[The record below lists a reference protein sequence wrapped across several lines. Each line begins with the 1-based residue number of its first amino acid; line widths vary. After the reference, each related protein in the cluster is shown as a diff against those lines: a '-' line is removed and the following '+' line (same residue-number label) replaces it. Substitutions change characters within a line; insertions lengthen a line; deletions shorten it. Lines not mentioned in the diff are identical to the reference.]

1 MIVFK
6 QKDLFYKDYLWTVYT
21 NNSPKISG
29 KLDATKLI
37 TNEGFE
43 VLYFINKL
51 IDLWDFTK
59 QESCIKIERILRER
73 LPKSV
78 ITQEDTATWI
88 QINWKTISFTE
99 NS

>member
-1 MIVFK
+1 MIVFE
-6 QKDLFYKDYLWTVYT
+6 QKDLFYKDYQWTIY
-21 NNSPKISG
+21 NNYSPKISG
-29 KLDATKLI
+29 KLDTTKLN

-78 ITQEDTATWI
+78 MTQEDIATWV
-88 QINWKTISFTE
+88 QINWKTISFTKKV
-99 NS
+99 

>member
-1 MIVFK
+1 MIVFTK
-6 QKDLFYKDYLWTVYT
+6 NDLFYTDYQWTIYASD
-21 NNSPKISG
+21 SPKLSG
-29 KLDATKLI
+29 KLDATKFNK
-37 TNEGFE
+37 NEGFE

-51 IDLWDFTK
+51 IHLWDFTK
-59 QESCIKIERILRER
+59 QESCIKIERILREH

-78 ITQEDTATWI
+78 ITQEDTATWV